1 MPNGRGVF
9 ARGSLGP
16 RPGPRP
22 QRTKTLRWLGK
33 TSNPPFDVPQ
43 SLATFTE
50 PVNFD
55 NELAKMIPATYI
67 EFTQNPELFTHE
79 TSPNKSWATAISRG
93 WTVFSLKSSHNAQR
107 SNPHKLADLLER
119 AVK

>member
-1 MPNGRGVF
+1 MFDIVTFGHP
-9 ARGSLGP
+9 SLKMKS
-16 RPGPRP
+16 
-22 QRTKTLRWLGK
+22 Q
-33 TSNPPFDVPQ
+33 DV
-43 SLATFTE
+43 
-50 PVNFD
+50 VNFD

-79 TSPNKSWATAISRG
+79 ASPNKSWATAISRG